1 MKHAAVSSE
10 FQTPS
15 SRRVDLASDPP
26 HLPHARCSLTTHHHI
41 HHINTD
47 TQHACSC
54 RVDLASDPA
63 SCSLTT
69 HHHIYHINTDTQHAC
84 SCRVD
89 LAFVNSRPTSRSP
102 TAAWQ
107 VVARAPAGR
116 QAGVV
121 ISTARRYASS
131 RSSCG
136 PVSRCLSVCL
146 SQVGVLSKRLYR
158 FVLFFART
166 LWTCLAL
173 CCKKIQVSAKI
184 RVLPSGTFSQTPD
197 LENFATPY

>member
-1 MKHAAVSSE
+1 MYEACRHAAVSSE

-15 SRRVDLASDPP
+15 SR
-26 HLPHARCSLTTHHHI
+26 
-41 HHINTD
+41 
-47 TQHACSC
+47 

-89 LAFVNSRPTSRSP
+89 LACVNSRPTSRSP

-146 SQVGVLSKRLYR
+146 SVCHKSVFYRNGCTDSSCFSLGRFGPVLHC
-158 FVLFFART
+158 VAR
-166 LWTCLAL
+166 
-173 CCKKIQVSAKI
+173 K
-184 RVLPSGTFSQTPD
+184 F
-197 LENFATPY
+197 

>member
-1 MKHAAVSSE
+1 MSSE

-15 SRRVDLASDPP
+15 SR
-26 HLPHARCSLTTHHHI
+26 
-41 HHINTD
+41 
-47 TQHACSC
+47 

-89 LAFVNSRPTSRSP
+89 LACVNSRPTSRSP

-146 SQVGVLSKRLYR
+146 SVTSRCSIETVVQIRLVFRSDALDLSCTVLQENSGICKNKGTS
-158 FVLFFART
+158 FWNFFPN
-166 LWTCLAL
+166 
-173 CCKKIQVSAKI
+173 S
-184 RVLPSGTFSQTPD
+184 
-197 LENFATPY
+197 